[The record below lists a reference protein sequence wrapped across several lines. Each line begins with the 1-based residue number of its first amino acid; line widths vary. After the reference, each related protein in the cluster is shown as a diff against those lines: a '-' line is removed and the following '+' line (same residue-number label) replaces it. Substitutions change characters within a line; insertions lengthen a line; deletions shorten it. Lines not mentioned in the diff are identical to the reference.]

1 MSYDDPILRELGG
14 CFKAE
19 EPGRRERAGAWAC
32 AIAMLLLCM
41 GCATNNYEKFYFDT
55 PGERE
60 VKSVHGDAPVI
71 LKTVKTQDDVIG
83 LIEEGYVW
91 SGISSFDGP
100 YTPPSYAVDTAEK
113 HGAALV
119 LLDVRPRET
128 NQHASVMYTPFYS
141 TGTGI
146 SPTDALPLIYRQ
158 HLQSQYDREKKEA
171 ELAER
176 KYEADRR
183 ARFSRKG
190 RFLWMTT
197 YSLDEEAAKYPD
209 EESDPHYYNILVGGA
224 NAAGEGFTAL
234 SALPFGVFAK
244 GDNKEL
250 FRNGEVQEIRN
261 AIERAAKRGKNVRV
275 FGHSWGGATVAR
287 LAPEYPDIPF
297 YALDPVSWTGIPDEI
312 PKNLTIYHP
321 RGNDDFDYPRLA
333 QILGRQW
340 PVITKGEGKTVFYDG
355 DHFLGLRPEMNA
367 LNQRVRNERTA
378 AETNAQSVV
387 QTTACGSLKTAKR
400 NAAPVHGNVDV
411 YDHDAMFF
419 KKIDASNVY
428 GVYWDV
434 PKRLLTEKEEAPIK
448 VRILAVLHGSQA
460 EKDGIKRGQIVKAI
474 NGNAIK
480 TRADVIPYV
489 NKKERIMKME
499 VEDGAQ

>member
-1 MSYDDPILRELGG
+1 
-14 CFKAE
+14 
-19 EPGRRERAGAWAC
+19 
-32 AIAMLLLCM
+32 MLLLCM
-41 GCATNNYEKFYFDT
+41 GCATNNYEKFYADSHD
-55 PGERE
+55 ERE
-60 VKSVHGDAPVI
+60 IKSVHGDASVI
-71 LKTVKTQDDVIG
+71 LKTVTTEEDVIR
-83 LIEEGYVW
+83 LIEDGYVR
-91 SGISSFDGP
+91 SGTSSFYGP
-100 YTPPSYAVDTAEK
+100 YTPFSLAVDTAEK

-119 LLDVRPRET
+119 LFDVKLRGT
-128 NQHASVMYTPFYS
+128 NQNASVMYLPSYS
-141 TGTGI
+141 TGAAL
-146 SPTDALPLIYRQ
+146 SPSVTMPLGYCPL
-158 HLQSQYDREKKEA
+158 LQREYDRTKQEKD
-171 ELAER
+171 LAER

-190 RFLWMTT
+190 SFLWFRT

-275 FGHSWGGATVAR
+275 FGHSWGGATVAK

-297 YALDPVSWTGIPDEI
+297 YALDPVSWTGVLDEI

-340 PVITKGEGKTVFYDG
+340 PIITKGEGKTVFYDG
-355 DHFLGLRPEMNA
+355 DHFLGLRPEMNE
-367 LNQRVRNERTA
+367 LNKRVRDARTV

-387 QTTACGSLKTAKR
+387 QATACGSLKSAKR
-400 NAAPVHGNVDV
+400 NAVPAQGTVEV

-419 KKIDASNVY
+419 KKIDPSSVY
-428 GVYWDV
+428 GVYWNI
-434 PKRLLTEKEEAPIK
+434 PKRLPTEEDDAPIR

-460 EKDGIKRGQIVKAI
+460 ERDGIKHGQFVKAI
-474 NGNAIK
+474 NGIAIK
-480 TRADVIPYV
+480 TRDDIIPYM
-489 NKKERIMKME
+489 NQMERIKKME
-499 VEDGAQ
+499 VEDE

>member
-1 MSYDDPILRELGG
+1 MTAAVKNLIP
-14 CFKAE
+14 
-19 EPGRRERAGAWAC
+19 C
-32 AIAMLLLCM
+32 AIAAVLLCT

-60 VKSVHGDAPVI
+60 IQSVHGDAPVI
-71 LKTVKTQDDVIG
+71 LKAVKTKEDVIG
-83 LIEEGYVW
+83 LIEDGYVW
-91 SGISSFDGP
+91 SGISSFYGP
-100 YTPPSYAVDTAEK
+100 FTPPSCAADTAEK

-119 LLDVRPRET
+119 LLDVRLRAT
-128 NQHASVMYTPFYS
+128 TQHASVLYQPFYS

-146 SPTDALPLIYRQ
+146 SPTDALPLGYNPL
-158 HLQSQYDREKKEA
+158 LQLEYDMEKKKEELADRE
-171 ELAER
+171 
-176 KYEADRR
+176 YEADRR

-190 RFLWMTT
+190 SFLWMTT

-250 FRNGEVQEIRN
+250 FCNGEVQEIRN

-287 LAPEYPDIPF
+287 LAPEFPDIPF

-312 PKNLTIYHP
+312 PQNLTIYHP
-321 RGNDDFDYPRLA
+321 RGTDDFDYPRLA

-340 PVITKGEGKTVFYDG
+340 PIITKGEGKTVYYDG
-355 DHFLGLRPEMNA
+355 DHFLGLRSEMNE
-367 LNQRVRNERTA
+367 LNRRVRDEREA
-378 AETNAQSVV
+378 AGTNVQSVA
-387 QTTACGSLKTAKR
+387 TSSACGSSARATK
-400 NAAPVHGNVDV
+400 NAVPVQGNVDA
-411 YDHDAMFF
+411 YDHNAMFF
-419 KKIDASNVY
+419 KQIDPSSVY
-428 GVYWDV
+428 GVFWDV
-434 PKRLLTEKEEAPIK
+434 PKRLPGGFGGRGATALPVETSEAPIQ

-460 EKDGIKRGQIVKAI
+460 EKDGIKRGQIVTAI
-474 NGNAIK
+474 NGTAIK
-480 TRADVIPYV
+480 TRADITPYV
-489 NKKERIMKME
+489 NKKERIKKME
-499 VEDGAQ
+499 VEDE